1 MAVPGVYLAGPSGFT
16 EPGRRW
22 HADVLR
28 PAVEAAGFDA
38 LDPWAAGADLFAV
51 ALALADGPERMAAL
65 AHANRE
71 AARRNVDLI
80 RRAAAVLALLDGT
93 DVDSGTAAE
102 IGFAAALTIPVVGLR
117 TDIRICG
124 DNAATTV
131 NLQVEYFLESVCTDV
146 AAAIAELRRVVPP

>member
-1 MAVPGVYLAGPSGFT
+1 MTAPGVYLAGPSGFT

-22 HADVLR
+22 HGDVLR
-28 PAVEAAGFDA
+28 PAVEAAGFAA
-38 LDPWAAGADLFAV
+38 LDPWEEGAALFEH
-51 ALALADGPERMAAL
+51 ALTLDDGPERLAAL

-80 RRAAAVLALLDGT
+80 RGAAAVLALLDGV

-102 IGFAAALTIPVVGLR
+102 IGYAAALGTPVIGLR
-117 TDIRICG
+117 TDVRLSG

-131 NLQVEYFLESVCTDV
+131 NLQVEFFLTAVCTDV
-146 AAAIAELRRVVPP
+146 ESSILELRRVAPP